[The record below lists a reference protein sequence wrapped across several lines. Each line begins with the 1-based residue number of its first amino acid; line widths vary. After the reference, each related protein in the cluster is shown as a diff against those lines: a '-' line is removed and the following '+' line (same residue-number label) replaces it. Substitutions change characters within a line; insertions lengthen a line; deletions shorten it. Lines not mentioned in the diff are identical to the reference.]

1 MIKQDNTE
9 NIKQVP
15 KLKDL
20 PEEMCVG
27 HYGYYNI
34 FNYNKIVKSGLVQL
48 YMSFFTNNDISDKCS
63 EEDFEEYLEYR
74 LVNDYIV
81 NYFDDNVEYCLKEK
95 DLSIYKNVILKQ
107 LNIDYKGQYD
117 NYKVVD
123 KFMDEYLLRI
133 QRIVLK

>member
-1 MIKQDNTE
+1 
-9 NIKQVP
+9 
-15 KLKDL
+15 
-20 PEEMCVG
+20 
-27 HYGYYNI
+27 
-34 FNYNKIVKSGLVQL
+34 
-48 YMSFFTNNDISDKCS
+48 MSFFTNNDISDKCS

-123 KFMDEYLLRI
+123 KFMDEYLVRI

>member
-1 MIKQDNTE
+1 
-9 NIKQVP
+9 
-15 KLKDL
+15 
-20 PEEMCVG
+20 
-27 HYGYYNI
+27 
-34 FNYNKIVKSGLVQL
+34 
-48 YMSFFTNNDISDKCS
+48 MSFFTNNDISDKCS